1 MSIQVTFTPV
11 SLPNYENM
19 VNKQKTNRFT
29 VNELSSLSAI
39 SSAPIRGQRPLG
51 LSGG

>member
-39 SSAPIRGQRPLG
+39 RLSAH
-51 LSGG
+51 

>member
-29 VNELSSLSAI
+29 VSAH
-39 SSAPIRGQRPLG
+39 
-51 LSGG
+51 